1 MNETRESWWIIE
13 IIESFILLRTLSFA
27 VSCTLNTTVT
37 QEICVRLCWWGKK
50 YFLLWFRFSRKKKG
64 GEWCVGGWVSQF
76 FGYQRRKIALIMI
89 PIHNGNGISIN
100 CKYFTTK
107 IPLSHHR
114 HLWKRLKKTI
124 CNFTKKNSIVSKIIG
139 RDRRGWIWFIKLMVS
154 NCSEE

>member
-37 QEICVRLCWWGKK
+37 QEICVRLCWWGEK
-50 YFLLWFRFSRKKKG
+50 YFLLWFRFSRKKKE

-107 IPLSHHR
+107 
-114 HLWKRLKKTI
+114 
-124 CNFTKKNSIVSKIIG
+124 NSFKSSSSSLEKIEENYLQFYKEKFDSVKDNRTRSKGMNLIY
-139 RDRRGWIWFIKLMVS
+139 
-154 NCSEE
+154 